1 METFKEPRRRE
12 QRLSGLQ
19 TLYDF
24 CTEKEIPDI
33 EKMDAAQ
40 VQEYDAYLDRHSTS
54 ESRKQQLPPS
64 LNFCRK
70 TTFLQSEEIHWDAN
84 VWYLERLHLPRTA

>member
-1 METFKEPRRRE
+1 MTSCRCSTAGAKEPRRRE

-40 VQEYDAYLDRHSTS
+40 VQEYDAYLDRDSTS
-54 ESRKQQLPPS
+54 ESRKQQLLPS
-64 LNFCRK
+64 LNF
-70 TTFLQSEEIHWDAN
+70 
-84 VWYLERLHLPRTA
+84 